1 MSNKTWYQIKAKA
14 NKPKAAE
21 ISIHD
26 EIGLWGISA
35 SAFMRD
41 LRGMGELDEIHLS
54 LHSPGGDV
62 LDGWAIYNALK
73 SSKAKITAR
82 VEGLAASMASVILQA
97 ADVREVHENSYVMVH
112 NPWGLAVGDAEE
124 MRDTADLLDKLGNGL
139 VNAYTGRTGN
149 SEEDVRAWM
158 DAETWMDGK
167 EAVERGFADKLLDG
181 VALSARAFDSRKFK
195 MTPKSLQANSETD
208 SQVAPV
214 DETANA
220 PVEPV
225 APVEASAE
233 AEVEAQ
239 APEAEVT
246 EPQAK
251 SLLSRISALFGG
263 SASDETL
270 KAELANKDDQI
281 QASLKVIDSLKAQ
294 VTALEVKA
302 QAYDEAQ
309 AEIERLEQAARTAEA
324 VAVAQVASLGFNP
337 DKEADLPTAGDD
349 KPKPSFLEQFNA
361 LTGAERTAFYNAHKA
376 EIFKAEQTQS

>member
-1 MSNKTWYQIKAKA
+1 MKTWYQIKAKA
-14 NKPKAAE
+14 NSPRAAE

-26 EIGLWGISA
+26 EIGLWGVSA

-54 LHSPGGDV
+54 IHSPGGDV
-62 LDGWAIYNALK
+62 LDGWAIYNSLK
-73 SSKAKITAR
+73 NSKAKITAR
-82 VEGLAASMASVILQA
+82 VEGLAASMASVILMA
-97 ADVREVHENSYVMVH
+97 ADTVEIPENAYVMIH
-112 NPWGLAVGDAEE
+112 NPWGLAIGDAEE

-139 VNAYTGRTGN
+139 VNAYTSRTGN

-167 EAVERGFADKLLDG
+167 EAVERGFADTLLDG
-181 VALSARAFDSRKFK
+181 VAMSARAFDTRRFV
-195 MTPKSLQANSETD
+195 MTPKSIQANSETD
-208 SQVAPV
+208 PQVAPV
-214 DETANA
+214 DETAPA
-220 PVEPV
+220 PVD
-225 APVEASAE
+225 ASPVEASAE

-263 SASDETL
+263 ATDETL
-270 KAELANKDDQI
+270 KAELSAKRDEVV
-281 QASLKVIDSLKAQ
+281 AARVEIDSLNAK
-294 VTALEVKA
+294 VTALEAKA

-324 VAVAQVASLGFNP
+324 AAVAQVAALGFNP
-337 DKEADLPTAGDD
+337 EREANLPAADTDKGDI
-349 KPKPSFLEQFNA
+349 LTQYNA
-361 LTGAERTAFYNAHKA
+361 ITDPGERTKFYNLNQKA
-376 EIFKAEQTQS
+376 IRAAQFKI

>member
-1 MSNKTWYQIKAKA
+1 MKTWYQIQAKKD
-14 NKPKAAE
+14 KPKAAE

-73 SSKAKITAR
+73 GSKAKITAR

-97 ADVREVHENSYVMVH
+97 ADVREVHENSYVMIH

-124 MRDTADLLDKLGNGL
+124 MRDTAALLDKLGNGL
-139 VNAYTGRTGN
+139 VSAYVSRTGN
-149 SEEDVRAWM
+149 DEEEIREMM

-181 VALSARAFDSRKFK
+181 VALSARAFDNRKFK
-195 MTPKSLQANSETD
+195 MTPQSLQANSETD

-214 DETANA
+214 DET
-220 PVEPV
+220 PVV
-225 APVEASAE
+225 APVDESPVDAV
-233 AEVEAQ
+233 AEVEVEQ
-239 APEAEVT
+239 PAPEAKVT
-246 EPQAK
+246 EPRAK
-251 SLLSRISALFGG
+251 PLLSRISALFGG
-263 SASDETL
+263 SAPDETL

-281 QASLKVIDSLKAQ
+281 QSSLKVIDSLKAQ
-294 VTALEVKA
+294 VAELEFKA
-302 QAYDEAQ
+302 KAYDEAQ
-309 AEIERLEQAARTAEA
+309 AEIEKLEAERQTAEA
-324 VAVAQVASLGFNP
+324 KAAAQVASLGFTP
-337 DKEADLPTAGDD
+337 ESERDLPQAESDKGDILATFE
-349 KPKPSFLEQFNA
+349 SLQ
-361 LTGAERTAFYNAHKA
+361 GAEKTAFYRANKKA
-376 EIFKAEQTQS
+376 ILHAQSQI